1 MLCGNKNFSD
11 FFSVPPI
18 VSSGYVSPVSSACKC
33 IVLRFRFDADKKTA
47 LTSRMMQRYLLCLHS
62 GGCER
67 AVDPKAFEIERK
79 STGGKPIWRR
89 NPHDKIPFIHFNVS
103 HDQSVV
109 ALAASRQLVGVDC
122 MKIGLKNEN
131 RSVTEFFD
139 SLNNQFYPDEWKYI
153 KENEYN
159 DDSDKLERF
168 MELWTMKE
176 AYIKAVGIG
185 LRIEPRRLRVQVDG
199 TPTGAPCLFL
209 DGILLKEAKFLLI
222 KLPVNYV
229 TCICVIPHG
238 AATDAYK
245 KFIPTETL
253 ADTTWTANSTLNA
266 SNLQML
272 NWDMKSLIESIL
284 PAEDVT
290 AI

>member
-168 MELWTMKE
+168 ME
-176 AYIKAVGIG
+176 
-185 LRIEPRRLRVQVDG
+185 
-199 TPTGAPCLFL
+199 
-209 DGILLKEAKFLLI
+209 
-222 KLPVNYV
+222 
-229 TCICVIPHG
+229 
-238 AATDAYK
+238 
-245 KFIPTETL
+245 
-253 ADTTWTANSTLNA
+253 
-266 SNLQML
+266 
-272 NWDMKSLIESIL
+272 
-284 PAEDVT
+284 
-290 AI
+290 